1 MPFTWRGA
9 AAGLLL
15 AAAVAFIGASHAQRP
30 VPHLAGRVIDAETGL
45 PIRDV
50 TIRLSGRREFT
61 ATTDAD
67 GRFWTEALPGGMYF
81 VVASKDGYLP
91 STPQSPAG
99 IPLKLWVRGGGPL
112 SVQQNWMLERA
123 AGIRGVVL
131 DAYDRPLAGV
141 RVIAAK
147 RSRSTA
153 GWPELELRSTGTTAA
168 DGRFSIGGLQRGPY
182 VLAFEM
188 GVNGEN
194 RWSFSPG
201 IADPRHASQVEAV
214 LEGVRQSVTLRA
226 AVAAFAR
233 VPVLTLTSGGA
244 PVANARVELTPWQP
258 FAGGEEPR
266 VIAIDTDSAGRGTF
280 PNLPAG
286 LHRVIARA
294 PGTPS
299 SEATAR
305 GAATLELPDQISRP
319 LEVRMQQ
326 TRGACVFTRIETDG
340 AARGDFESPPSIDI
354 AAHDLL
360 LSGERVQAR
369 VVLGEVARLTGLAPG
384 STLALSAFAQQPL
397 WALSRFSPAA
407 PAPRGEVPIDAA
419 AAGCVAAY
427 FRRTTEVIAGRIAL
441 PESDWAPEV
450 EITAV
455 PLESE
460 AAPIAGTAM
469 SEDGTFRLSG
479 ISIGMRYRV
488 TAAPLGIDVH
498 SIGLANRQAVIAAGG
513 DTITVPLSVPIAR

>member
-9 AAGLLL
+9 AAALLFASAI
-15 AAAVAFIGASHAQRP
+15 AAPAVQRP
-30 VPHLAGRVIDAETGL
+30 VPHLTGRVIDSETGL
-45 PIRDV
+45 AIKDV

-67 GRFWTEALPGGMYF
+67 GRFWTGALPGGMYF

-91 STPQSPAG
+91 SNPQSPTG
-99 IPLKLWVRGGGPL
+99 IPLRLWVRSGGPL
-112 SVQQNWMLERA
+112 SVQQDWMLERA
-123 AGIRGVVL
+123 ARIRGVVL
-131 DAYDRPLAGV
+131 DPYDQPLPGV

-147 RSRSTA
+147 RGRSA
-153 GWPELELRSTGTTAA
+153 DGWPDLELKSTGTTGA
-168 DGRFSIGGLQRGPY
+168 DGRFSIAGLQRGPY
-182 VLAFEM
+182 VLAFETDI
-188 GVNGEN
+188 GGEY

-214 LEGVRQSVTLRA
+214 LENVNQSVTLRA
-226 AVAAFAR
+226 AAAPLAR
-233 VPVLTLTSGGA
+233 VSVLTLTTAGA

-258 FAGGEEPR
+258 FAGGDEPR
-266 VIAIDTDSAGRGTF
+266 LMAIDTDSSGRGAF
-280 PNLPAG
+280 LNLPAG
-286 LHRVIARA
+286 LHRVLARG
-294 PGTPS
+294 PGSPS
-299 SEATAR
+299 SVATAR
-305 GAATLELPDQISRP
+305 GAAILALPDQISRP

-326 TRGACVFTRIETDG
+326 TRSACVFTRIETDG
-340 AARGDFESPPSIDI
+340 AARGDFEAPPSIDI
-354 AAHDLL
+354 AGRDLL
-360 LSGERVQAR
+360 LAGERIHAR
-369 VVLGEVARLTGLAPG
+369 VTLGEVARLTGLAPR

-427 FRRTTEVIAGRIAL
+427 FRRTTEVISGRIAL

-450 EITAV
+450 EVTAV
-455 PLESE
+455 PLESD
-460 AAPIAGTAM
+460 ASPIAVTAM
-469 SEDGTFRLSG
+469 SENGTFRLTG

-488 TAAPLGIDVH
+488 TAAPLGIDMY
-498 SIGLANRQAVIAAGG
+498 SIGISDRQSVIATGG